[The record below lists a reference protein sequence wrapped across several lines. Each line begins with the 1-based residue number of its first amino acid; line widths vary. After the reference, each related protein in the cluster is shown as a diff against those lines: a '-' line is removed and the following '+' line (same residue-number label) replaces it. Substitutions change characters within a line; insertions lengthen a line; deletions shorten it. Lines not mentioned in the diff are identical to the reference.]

1 LTQRLARMYIPVMN
15 HGEQRDE
22 HRHPIRVVAQRT
34 ALSADVL
41 RAWERRYGVV
51 DPLRTETG
59 QRLYSDADIERLR
72 LLRILTLSGRAI
84 GLVAEME
91 TAALASLVRED
102 EAALSAS
109 PDVVPVERPPRVER
123 HAGFVDDAMRAVRE
137 MDGGRLE
144 AVMMRALVALDSE
157 TFLDDVAVPLLR
169 YLGSGWAEGTLSVAH
184 EHLASG
190 VMRRVLGV
198 LVGASQAAETA
209 PALVAATPARQVHEF
224 GALLAGAAAGAGGW
238 RVYYLGADLP
248 ARDIATAART
258 SGARAVALSLV
269 FPDDDPEIAEEL
281 RRVRG
286 GIGWET
292 ELIVGGAAAAEY
304 ATLIAELS
312 GRKVDGLPHFR
323 AVLAELWPPGA
334 SGVSGAR
341 DEPGQLRAL
350 AGGRAGRR
358 VG

>member
-1 LTQRLARMYIPVMN
+1 MN
-15 HGEQRDE
+15 NGERRDE

-34 ALSADVL
+34 ALSAEVL

-51 DPLRTETG
+51 EPLRTETG

-72 LLRILTLSGRAI
+72 LLRKATLSGRAI

-102 EAALSAS
+102 EAASS
-109 PDVVPVERPPRVER
+109 SPPDV
-123 HAGFVDDAMRAVRE
+123 HAGARSAPAERYAGFLEEARTAVRE
-137 MDGGRLE
+137 LDGTRLE
-144 AVMMRALVALDSE
+144 TVMMRALVALDSE

-198 LVGASQAAETA
+198 LVGASQGAERA

-292 ELIVGGAAAAEY
+292 DLIVGGAAAAQY
-304 ATLIAELS
+304 SKLIAELG
-312 GRKVDGLPHFR
+312 GRRVDGLPQFR
-323 AVLAELWPPGA
+323 AVL
-334 SGVSGAR
+334 S
-341 DEPGQLRAL
+341 
-350 AGGRAGRR
+350 
-358 VG
+358 